1 MSTAV
6 TFYTEPTNIDYLM
19 GDVRMQFG
27 DLTGDIYGDTI
38 IRTATISAVR
48 YLQRSWNGKYQI
60 YMISSLLD
68 PQPVGVPVGY
78 VRINSLYGVADI
90 LSTAVEG
97 TVFRDPYAQFSNFAP
112 PLVESIDEQAIIL
125 AAAYLLRK
133 AQISSS
139 ASDFVAW
146 GTEDIRYNNL
156 GAERGMTKLLADDLA
171 ALNNYIRSKIARPK
185 RSEFPISYV
194 PQMSEA
200 QLYTS
205 MDNNYNNF

>member
-6 TFYTEPTNIDYLM
+6 TFYTEPTNVDYLM

-27 DLTGDIYGDTI
+27 DLDGSIYSDTI
-38 IRTATISAVR
+38 IRTGIVSAVR

-60 YMISSLLD
+60 YMDSSLVD
-68 PQPVGVPVGY
+68 PQPADVPAGFK
-78 VRINSLYGVADI
+78 RINSLYGVADI
-90 LSTAVEG
+90 PSTALEG
-97 TVFRDPYAQFSNFAP
+97 TVFRDPYAQFNNFAP
-112 PLVESIDEQAIIL
+112 PLIESIDEQAIIL

-156 GAERGMTKLLADDLA
+156 GAERGLSKLLSDDLA
-171 ALNNYIRSKIARPK
+171 ALNNYIRSKIARPR
-185 RSEFPISYV
+185 RSEFPVSYI
-194 PQMSEA
+194 PQLSEI
-200 QLYTS
+200 Y
-205 MDNNYNNF
+205 

>member
-6 TFYTEPTNIDYLM
+6 TFYTEPTNVDYLM

-27 DLTGDIYGDTI
+27 DLDGSIFSDTI
-38 IRTATISAVR
+38 IRTATVSAVR

-60 YMISSLLD
+60 YMEESLLD
-68 PQPVGVPVGY
+68 PQPDDVPAGY

-90 LSTAVEG
+90 PVATTYGS
-97 TVFRDPYAQFSNFAP
+97 VFRDPYAQFNNFAP

-156 GAERGMTKLLADDLA
+156 GSERGMTKLLADDLK
-171 ALNNYIRSKIARPK
+171 ALNDYIQSKIARPK
-185 RSEFPISYV
+185 RTEFPVSYV
-194 PQMSEA
+194 PQLSE
-200 QLYTS
+200 LIDTS
-205 MDNNYNNF
+205 Y

>member
-6 TFYTEPTNIDYLM
+6 TFYTEPTNMDYLL

-27 DLTGDIYGDTI
+27 DLDGSIYSDTI
-38 IRTATISAVR
+38 VRTSLISAVR

-60 YMISSLLD
+60 YMEESQLN
-68 PQPVGVPVGY
+68 PQPDDVPAGY

-90 LSTAVEG
+90 PSTT
-97 TVFRDPYAQFSNFAP
+97 TVGSIFRDPYAEFSNFAP
-112 PLVESIDEQAIIL
+112 PLIESIDEQALIL
-125 AAAYLLRK
+125 AATYLLRK

-156 GAERGMTKLLADDLA
+156 GAERGMSKLLSDDLD
-171 ALNNYIRSKIARPK
+171 ALNNYIRSKIAKPR
-185 RSEFPISYV
+185 RSEFPVAYI
-194 PQMSEA
+194 PQLSE
-200 QLYTS
+200 LYTG
-205 MDNNYNNF
+205 